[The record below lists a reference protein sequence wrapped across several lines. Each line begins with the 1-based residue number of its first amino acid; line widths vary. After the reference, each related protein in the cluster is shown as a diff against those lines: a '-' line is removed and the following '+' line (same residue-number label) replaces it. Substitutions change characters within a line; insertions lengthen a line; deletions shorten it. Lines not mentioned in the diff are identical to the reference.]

1 MQMEYRGAHVQY
13 SRRTIF
19 EYVLL
24 GLFLLLIVEI
34 ALLLLGNGADHQKY
48 VLGAFIGTA
57 VLFAALLAGRG
68 IWGNGTRDRI
78 LLHDDGLEHDR
89 QRIPYTALESA
100 SLSLILGRTVRANRD
115 YEDVVTT
122 HVFLCCTI
130 RAAGYKD
137 VQIGER
143 LGAFS
148 MDQGDRVNDLRELYP
163 FPCQDEGYHLPWM
176 LELGSLE
183 FRDFLDELRER
194 VGIEVPVIHE
204 GDWSE

>member
-34 ALLLLGNGADHQKY
+34 ALLFLGKGADHQKY

-57 VLFAALLAGRG
+57 VLVAALLAGRG
-68 IWGNGTRDRI
+68 IWGNDTRDRV
-78 LLHDDGLEHDR
+78 LLHDDALEHDR
-89 QRIPYTALESA
+89 QRIPYSALESA

-122 HVFLCCTI
+122 HVFLCCTV
-130 RAAGYKD
+130 RAAGYRD

-143 LGAFS
+143 LGTFGANLES
-148 MDQGDRVNDLRELYP
+148 KVEELRAMYP

-176 LELGSLE
+176 LELGALE
-183 FRDFLDELRER
+183 FREFLYELGQRAG
-194 VGIEVPVIHE
+194 VEVPAVPAGE
-204 GDWSE
+204 WSE